1 MPPARTADQLA
12 KRSSETSEE
21 GREQFRQHLLA
32 AIPKL
37 RAFAL
42 SLAGVAGVL
51 LGQYLGRRSLTQE
64 LAEQEREA
72 ARRKARQTDT

>member
-1 MPPARTADQLA
+1 VPA
-12 KRSSETSEE
+12 EHI
-21 GREQFRQHLLA
+21 FY
-32 AIPKL
+32 IPVI
-37 RAFAL
+37 F
-42 SLAGVAGVL
+42 VAGVL